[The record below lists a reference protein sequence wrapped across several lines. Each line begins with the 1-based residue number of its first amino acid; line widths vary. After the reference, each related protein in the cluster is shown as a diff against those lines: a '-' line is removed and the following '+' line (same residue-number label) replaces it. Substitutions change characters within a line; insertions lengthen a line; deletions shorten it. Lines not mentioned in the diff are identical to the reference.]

1 MPGKKDRSVSQDA
14 TAASFLPAELLGGQK
29 KKKGKQP
36 PQRHHQEKAKKVDDA
51 AAREDSQR
59 KADAAAAALAAKV
72 ASEAKPKEAVGAELA
87 DELKKLVI
95 SPEVVNGPVVGDH
108 AGEAAQH
115 GAAHCGCCC
124 GHDHGHDH
132 EGEDE
137 HEHGHGHDSEGAEGA
152 EDERHRTHAFWSKQP
167 VVMPGRRVG
176 AAFNNPIHADL
187 RPEDVPKAAVP
198 LPAGYAWV
206 CVDVTDAAQLQEVFQ
221 LLEDNY
227 VEDDDNMFRFDY
239 APEFLRWALLVPGRV
254 AEWVVGI
261 RRTAAPLA
269 GAPAPGQLVG
279 LITGVPLT
287 MRLHDR
293 VVRMAEINFLC
304 VHKQLRALKL
314 APMLIQEVTRQVHL
328 AGLFQAVYTAGVTL
342 PTPFTEARYYHR
354 SLNPKKL
361 VEVGF
366 SGLSRNMTVARAVKL
381 YRVPERTA
389 LAGLRPMEPRDVPA
403 VHRLL
408 TEYLARFDVA
418 PVFAEDEVAH
428 LFLPRKGVMSAYVVE
443 DPATHALTALGSFY
457 SLPSS
462 VLTNP
467 KYKRLSAAYLYYCVN
482 TRGPVAA
489 VVSDLLVLA
498 KQMNYDVF
506 NCLDLMDNG
515 SFLKDLKFGPGDG
528 TLHYYIY
535 NWAMPQIPS
544 NKLGLVLV

>member
-1 MPGKKDRSVSQDA
+1 MPAKKDRSVKDDA

-29 KKKGKQP
+29 KKSKGKQ
-36 PQRHHQEKAKKVDDA
+36 QQQGKAKKADDSA
-51 AAREDSQR
+51 QREEERQR
-59 KADAAAAALAAKV
+59 KADAEAAALAAKV
-72 ASEAKPKEAVGAELA
+72 ASEAKPKEAVAGELA

-95 SPEVVNGPVVGDH
+95 SPEVVNGPVVGNP
-108 AGEAAQH
+108 AEEAAQH
-115 GAAHCGCCC
+115 AHDHCGCCC
-124 GHDHGHDH
+124 GDHGHGH
-132 EGEDE
+132 G
-137 HEHGHGHDSEGAEGA
+137 HGHGHDEDDD
-152 EDERHRTHAFWSKQP
+152 DERHKTHEFWSKQP
-167 VVMPGRRVG
+167 VVKPGRRVG
-176 AAFNNPIHADL
+176 PAFNNPIHADL
-187 RPEDVPKAAVP
+187 KPEEVPKEPVP

-206 CVDVTDAAQLQEVFQ
+206 RVDITDAAQLQEVFK

-239 APEFLRWALLVPGRV
+239 APEFLRWALLVPGRI

-261 RRTAAPLA
+261 RRTADALA
-269 GAPAPGQLVG
+269 GAPEPGQLVG

-304 VHKQLRALKL
+304 VHKQLRSLKL

-328 AGLFQAVYTAGVTL
+328 CGLFQAVYTAGVTL

-366 SGLSRNMTVARAVKL
+366 SGLSRNMTIARAVKL
-381 YRVPERTA
+381 YRVPEKTA

-403 VHRLL
+403 VHKLL
-408 TEYLARFDVA
+408 TEYLAKFDVA
-418 PVFAEDEVAH
+418 PMFTPEEVEH
-428 LFLPRKGVMSAYVVE
+428 LFLPRKGVMSSYVVE
-443 DPATHALTALGSFY
+443 DPATHAVTALGSFY

-462 VLTNP
+462 ILTNP

-482 TRGPVAA
+482 TRGPISA

-515 SFLKDLKFGPGDG
+515 TFLQDLKFGPGDG
-528 TLHYYIY
+528 TLHYYIF